1 MLDVLVNWKEKFF
14 NVYFEMFQPL
24 ISGVGRNDEK
34 IVSEELQYYLN
45 CSTCQVLIRLIR
57 KSPNDELFMDAI
69 LNASQNVCEEV
80 LEAQTCSALAAKYR
94 QELIEAIFSLI
105 LTEDYICGYIVPL
118 CDTKYENLSETE
130 YVKNILK
137 DKPFET
143 QDDNALDL
151 IYKQIRIE
159 TDDGRQLD
167 SYRVL

>member
-94 QELIEAIFSLI
+94 
-105 LTEDYICGYIVPL
+105 
-118 CDTKYENLSETE
+118 
-130 YVKNILK
+130 
-137 DKPFET
+137 
-143 QDDNALDL
+143 
-151 IYKQIRIE
+151 
-159 TDDGRQLD
+159 
-167 SYRVL
+167 